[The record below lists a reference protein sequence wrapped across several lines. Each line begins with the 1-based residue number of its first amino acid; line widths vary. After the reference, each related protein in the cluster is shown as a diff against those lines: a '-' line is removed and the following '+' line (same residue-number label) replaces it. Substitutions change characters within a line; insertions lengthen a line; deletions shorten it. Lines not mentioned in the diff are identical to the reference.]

1 MSERTKKYLKDFKS
15 KLSYTFLLSGG
26 VSLIVLVIFALC
38 GLFFF
43 LTKDYGYSDLFSIL
57 ILAIFLSAVVGLLS
71 PFIYSYLA
79 NYVTL
84 GSKDKELVSLKSLF
98 KTSSFG
104 FRPPYKGLLS
114 SFINLLFAILC
125 FLLLSTVF
133 RSLFYSIFVSF
144 DSSIILMTASCFF

>member
-114 SFINLLFAILC
+114 SFINYL
-125 FLLLSTVF
+125 
-133 RSLFYSIFVSF
+133 
-144 DSSIILMTASCFF
+144 

>member
-1 MSERTKKYLKDFKS
+1 MFD
-15 KLSYTFLLSGG
+15 FLLFVAIMKLKGG
-26 VSLIVLVIFALC
+26 VGNEQQL
-38 GLFFF
+38 
-43 LTKDYGYSDLFSIL
+43 YSEGFKYTASKGVLFSIL

-104 FRPPYKGLLS
+104 FRPPYKRQKYPKLS
-114 SFINLLFAILC
+114 C
-125 FLLLSTVF
+125 
-133 RSLFYSIFVSF
+133 VSQF
-144 DSSIILMTASCFF
+144 

>member
-57 ILAIFLSAVVGLLS
+57 ILAIFLSAVVGFLS

-79 NYVTL
+79 NYQ
-84 GSKDKELVSLKSLF
+84 KNHQKH
-98 KTSSFG
+98 
-104 FRPPYKGLLS
+104 
-114 SFINLLFAILC
+114 NL
-125 FLLLSTVF
+125 
-133 RSLFYSIFVSF
+133 
-144 DSSIILMTASCFF
+144 IILAKI

>member
-57 ILAIFLSAVVGLLS
+57 IAVIREVFADFKSSAVKLYK
-71 PFIYSYLA
+71 FI
-79 NYVTL
+79 
-84 GSKDKELVSLKSLF
+84 KW
-98 KTSSFG
+98 
-104 FRPPYKGLLS
+104 
-114 SFINLLFAILC
+114 
-125 FLLLSTVF
+125 
-133 RSLFYSIFVSF
+133 
-144 DSSIILMTASCFF
+144 